1 MKRKDGQDYEP
12 LSTRGL
18 FSSFNQYLKEYKYS
32 ASIIEDIVYDQA
44 RKCLEA
50 RSKLLKKE
58 GKGKKPNAAEALMHA
73 VWLFNSM
80 HFSLR
85 GYEEHGRMTWGNVQ
99 LHLAVDGTEYL
110 EYCKHQMKTRTGAEP
125 RNVRAVKPKA
135 FSTPN
140 GPPERD
146 PVAVYKICS
155 QKRPDP
161 PYYRNKLHKKSFIE

>member
-1 MKRKDGQDYEP
+1 MKTLCLIKKK
-12 LSTRGL
+12 
-18 FSSFNQYLKEYKYS
+18 F
-32 ASIIEDIVYDQA
+32 
-44 RKCLEA
+44 LEA

-110 EYCKHQMKTRTGAEP
+110 EYSKHQMKTRTGAEP
-125 RNVRAVKPKA
+125 RNVTAVKPKA

-146 PVAVYKICS
+146 PVAVYKIYS

-161 PYYRNKLHKKSFIE
+161 PYYLGINYTKSPLSNNLWSEQIEQFDENHGGKRMPFR